1 MCIRSYDILI
11 CERYKRE
18 YIWKYVKK
26 ICKRIYIYIL
36 HRKNVH
42 VRPDFRVFK
51 SVCLCLKG
59 MSHPNPEKERKM
71 LAHIWKS

>member
-1 MCIRSYDILI
+1 MSR
-11 CERYKRE
+11 
-18 YIWKYVKK
+18 KYVKE
-26 ICKRIYIYIL
+26 YIYIL

-42 VRPDFRVFK
+42 VRPDLRVFK

-59 MSHPNPEKERKM
+59 MPHPNPEKERKM